1 MVSTKVV
8 IPDRLIK
15 VTVTDRGSKRRR
27 FVSVFIW
34 IDCGYVIE
42 TIEYIFCEGDS
53 SNKRYVCVG
62 KINSP
67 KKFFA
72 VKRKIY
78 NLLAGFD
85 MEQHEIGFKTIMD
98 NICPYIGESGEAEW
112 K

>member
-8 IPDRLIK
+8 IPGRLIK
-15 VTVTDRGSKRRR
+15 VTVTDRGSERRR

-34 IDCGYVIE
+34 IDCGHVIE
-42 TIEYIFCEGDS
+42 TVEYIFCEGDS
-53 SNKRYVCVG
+53 SNKGYVCVG

-72 VKRKIY
+72 VKQKVY

-98 NICPYIGESGEAEW
+98 NICPYVGESGEVEW